1 MAAGKNSG
9 EKEEEEEEAVKSFP
23 SELSLENC
31 CFNCLARGWAKVK
44 SIKFLA
50 PAVASEE

>member
-9 EKEEEEEEAVKSFP
+9 EKEEEEAAVKSFP

-31 CFNCLARGWAKVK
+31 CFNCSARGWAKVK